1 MERDVEVMAEILEQ
15 ELEGAFEVKDKKS
28 LHRYVVLLTEN
39 IVKKD
44 NYEKE
49 QQGIRS
55 DIKELTQIVKLG
67 FQRMDERFADMQE
80 QMDKR
85 FEAVDKRFEQVDKR
99 FEDMHKQFT
108 MMFTFMNLGMGII
121 VLVTLLV
128 KFLQ

>member
-1 MERDVEVMAEILEQ
+1 ME
-15 ELEGAFEVKDKKS
+15 K
-28 LHRYVVLLTEN
+28 N
-39 IVKKD
+39 IVKKGS
-44 NYEKE
+44 YEKE

-67 FQRMDERFADMQE
+67 FERMDE
-80 QMDKR
+80 
-85 FEAVDKRFEQVDKR
+85 R
-99 FEDMHKQFT
+99 FEDMHKRFT